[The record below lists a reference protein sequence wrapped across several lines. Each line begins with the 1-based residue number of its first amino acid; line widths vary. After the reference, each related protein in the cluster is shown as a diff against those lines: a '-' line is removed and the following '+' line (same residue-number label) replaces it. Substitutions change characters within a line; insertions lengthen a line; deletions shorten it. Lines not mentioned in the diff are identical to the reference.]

1 MQKLLKFDNFCI
13 LQEENASIIVDRS
26 TGIISTADSTVELMM
41 GRLFD
46 ELCANILQFYC
57 WSIDLFMYTLIIIC
71 VQEVDICIRLVMKNS
86 VYL

>member
-46 ELCANILQFYC
+46 ELCANILRFYR
-57 WSIDLFMYTLIIIC
+57 WSIDLCTLS
-71 VQEVDICIRLVMKNS
+71 L
-86 VYL
+86 

>member
-26 TGIISTADSTVELMM
+26 IGIISTADSTVELMM

-57 WSIDLFMYTLIIIC
+57 
-71 VQEVDICIRLVMKNS
+71 
-86 VYL
+86 

>member
-1 MQKLLKFDNFCI
+1 MALRSSGTDAQFLRNMHTEMQKLLKFDNFCI

-57 WSIDLFMYTLIIIC
+57 WSIDLCTLS
-71 VQEVDICIRLVMKNS
+71 L
-86 VYL
+86 

>member
-1 MQKLLKFDNFCI
+1 MQKLLKFDNFRI

-26 TGIISTADSTVELMM
+26 IGIISTADSTVELMM

-57 WSIDLFMYTLIIIC
+57 RSIDLCTLS
-71 VQEVDICIRLVMKNS
+71 L
-86 VYL
+86 

>member
-26 TGIISTADSTVELMM
+26 IGIISTADSTVELMM

-46 ELCANILQFYC
+46 EFCANIL
-57 WSIDLFMYTLIIIC
+57 
-71 VQEVDICIRLVMKNS
+71 
-86 VYL
+86 

>member
-26 TGIISTADSTVELMM
+26 TCIISTADSTVELMM

-57 WSIDLFMYTLIIIC
+57 WSIDLCTLS
-71 VQEVDICIRLVMKNS
+71 L
-86 VYL
+86 